1 MNNSALTRPLGTTRQ
16 AGNSIRE
23 LLALTAL
30 TGLLL
35 SLMLSAPAHGV
46 TLKIA
51 TVAPEGTAWMKEMRE
66 AASRIKEQTSGRV
79 LFKYY
84 PGGVMGSSDTV
95 LRKMRVGQLHGG
107 AFTAGELAGRDP
119 DLLLYGIPFM
129 LNSADEA
136 DLLRKTLDPLVTAGL
151 KDAGLAVVGIS
162 GGGFVNLFS
171 DKPVRKASD
180 LTNAKVWTPEGD
192 VVSDLAFRMAGVSPV
207 PLSLPD
213 VYTALQTGAL
223 DTVVNTTA
231 GAIAFQWHTKMKTMT
246 DFPVAYVM
254 GLMALDQR
262 AFSRLSDEDQMIVQ
276 AEMAEAFSQIEA
288 TSAQDVV
295 GAKQAL
301 KNQGIEII
309 ALNETERADW
319 LALGQRLMERLKTE
333 QKFELEHLDIVIST
347 LASSR
352 VQE

>member
-1 MNNSALTRPLGTTRQ
+1 MKNCKVKIASVPFHRYNNALSRLWGMK
-16 AGNSIRE
+16 ALSIF
-23 LLALTAL
+23 
-30 TGLLL
+30 LL
-35 SLMLSAPAHGV
+35 SLVLSLPAHAV

-51 TVAPEGTAWMKEMRE
+51 TVAPEGTAWMKEMRD

-129 LNSADEA
+129 LNSSEEA
-136 DLLRKTLDPLVTAGL
+136 RVLRQTLDPLVTAGL
-151 KDAGLAVVGIS
+151 KEAGLAVVGIS

-171 DKPVRKASD
+171 DKPVRQASD
-180 LTNAKVWTPEGD
+180 LIDSKVWTPEGD
-192 VVSDLAFRMAGVSPV
+192 VVSDLAFRMAGVSPI

-246 DFPVAYVM
+246 DFPVAYVL

-262 AFSRLSDEDQMIVQ
+262 VFARLSDADQQIVQ
-276 AEMAEAFSQIEA
+276 TEMALAFSQIEA
-288 TSAQDVV
+288 TSGKDVI

-309 ALNETERADW
+309 DLTETERADW
-319 LALGQRLMERLKTE
+319 LGLGKKLMERLKTE
-333 QKFELEHLDIVIST
+333 QQFELEHLEVIIKA
-347 LASSR
+347 LADSR
-352 VQE
+352 SQQ